1 MKLIPS
7 HTIFFN
13 RCTFACVS
21 CQNYDIV
28 YDDDYKA
35 IPKELAERIDRRFR
49 QGSRN
54 VNFVEGNPDQ
64 HAHTILEILSYV
76 KSNVPVVWNSNM
88 YHSVDLPRDKDNG
101 ELLII
106 RHLVMPLECQWSNV
120 AESLGDVRFKCFQY
134 QPSGV

>member
-1 MKLIPS
+1 MNRHKKKGFCKTGVESHFSSEFLHVSEEVELIPS

-54 VNFVEGNPDQ
+54 VNFVGGNPDQ
-64 HAHTILEILSYV
+64 HAHTILEILRYV
-76 KSNVPVVWNSNM
+76 KSN
-88 YHSVDLPRDKDNG
+88 L
-101 ELLII
+101 
-106 RHLVMPLECQWSNV
+106 
-120 AESLGDVRFKCFQY
+120 
-134 QPSGV
+134 